1 MLIANYPLSDQDQIK
16 LIEDGWALYLNS
28 IEHKLVFRIDKEEG
42 ASEFSMPTKAATKRH
57 AENTAY
63 MAKICVA
70 TDQYGLRKETVS
82 QLFDRNYKLVRRH
95 ENSGQVKYY
104 NPSIGKHKGGGWC
117 LLVKDLWDDAMEAYM
132 ELILKDPKT
141 LEI

>member
-1 MLIANYPLSDQDQIK
+1 MLIANYPLSDQDQQK
-16 LIEDGWALYLNS
+16 LINDGWTLYLNS

-42 ASEFSMPTKAATKRH
+42 ASEFTMPTKAAIKRH

-70 TDQYGLRKETVS
+70 TDLYGLRKETLS
-82 QLFDRNYKLVRRH
+82 QLIDRGYKLIRREKH
-95 ENSGQVKYY
+95 TGLIKYY
-104 NPSIGKHKGGGWC
+104 HLLSGTKEGSWRKLARVGHKE
-117 LLVKDLWDDAMEAYM
+117 MEPYM
-132 ELILKDPKT
+132 ARELNDSKT

>member
-42 ASEFSMPTKAATKRH
+42 ASEFSMPSQAAIKRH

-70 TDQYGLRKETVS
+70 TDHYGLRKETKA
-82 QLFDRNYKLVRRH
+82 QLCDRGYKLVRRSRH
-95 ENSGQVKYY
+95 QNMAKYY
-104 NPSIGKHKGGGWC
+104 RHDSGPNHGGAWC
-117 LLVKDLWDDAMEAYM
+117 LLKKGLKGEALEKYM
-132 ELILKDPKT
+132 AGILKDPKT